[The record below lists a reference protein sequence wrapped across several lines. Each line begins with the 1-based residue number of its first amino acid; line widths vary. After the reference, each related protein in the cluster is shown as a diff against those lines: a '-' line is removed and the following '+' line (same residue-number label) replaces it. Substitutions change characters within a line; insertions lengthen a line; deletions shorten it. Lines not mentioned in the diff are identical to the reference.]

1 MVAARAGVSR
11 ATVSRVVNFSPL
23 VKPDVTALVNAAI
36 AELNYVPNRAAR
48 SLASRRTNSIAL
60 VIPENARK
68 FFADPYFAS
77 VIEGVTTYLATTDYT
92 LTLVIASETE
102 TEKTRRYLSGG
113 NVDGAL
119 ILSHHQDDRTW
130 AQLARNLPIVFAGRP
145 VNEQSGNSYT
155 VDVDNVSAA
164 VIATEYLLDRGRSR
178 IATIAGPLDMGV
190 GLDRIDGWR
199 SAIEKRG
206 LVVGPVEFGDF
217 TPKGGADAM
226 ERLLDGPQ
234 FDGLFVASAQMA
246 YGALGVLNERKIPVP
261 EAISVTTVD
270 NDYFAENSTPPL
282 TTMAQ
287 PSVEQGARIAEILV
301 RVLAGEDVPKLEKM
315 FTKLVERESA

>member
-11 ATVSRVVNFSPL
+11 ATVSRVVNDSPL

-77 VIEGVTTYLATTDYT
+77 VIEGVATYLATTDYT

-119 ILSHHQDDRTW
+119 ILSHHKDDRSW

-145 VNEQSGNSYT
+145 VNKQSDNTYT

-164 VIATEYLLDRGRSR
+164 VIATEYLLDRGRST
-178 IATIAGPLDMGV
+178 IATIAGPLDMGA
-190 GLDRIDGWR
+190 GLDRLDGWR

-206 LVVGPVEFGDF
+206 LETGPVEVGDF
-217 TPKGGADAM
+217 TPKGGAEAM
-226 ERLLDGPQ
+226 ERLLEGPS

-246 YGALGVLNERKIPVP
+246 YGALGVLNERKIAVP
-261 EAISVTTVD
+261 QSIAVTTVD
-270 NDYFAENSTPPL
+270 NDYFAENATPPL
-282 TTMAQ
+282 TTMEQ

-301 RVLAGEDVPKLEKM
+301 RVLAGEDVPKLEVM
-315 FTKLVERESA
+315 TTRLIERASA